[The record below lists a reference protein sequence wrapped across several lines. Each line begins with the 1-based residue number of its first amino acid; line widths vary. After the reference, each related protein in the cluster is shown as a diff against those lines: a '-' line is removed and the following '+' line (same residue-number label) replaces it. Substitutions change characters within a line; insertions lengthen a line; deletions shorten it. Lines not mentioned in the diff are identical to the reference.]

1 MDAFVLLCLQ
11 TDGSPIAL
19 FNLFVSIVRD
29 QLHIMLAMSPIG
41 DSFRNHI
48 RKFPAIVKCCTIDW
62 FQVRRKYILFL
73 KYFVLSL
80 GIIGTLSA
88 LLLASCIMFK
98 NYCRADENVVII
110 CVVPTFVRCTWSV
123 DSLMP

>member
-29 QLHIMLAMSPIG
+29 QLHIMLAMSPKRDG
-41 DSFRNHI
+41 FRNHI

-73 KYFVLSL
+73 KYFVLSF

-88 LLLASCIMFK
+88 RLLASCII
-98 NYCRADENVVII
+98 YTII
-110 CVVPTFVRCTWSV
+110 
-123 DSLMP
+123 

>member
-1 MDAFVLLCLQ
+1 MGAFVPLCLQ

-41 DSFRNHI
+41 DGFRNHI
-48 RKFPAIVKCCTIDW
+48 HKFPAIVKCCAIDW

-73 KYFVLSL
+73 KYFVVSF
-80 GIIGTLSA
+80 GIVGKLSA
-88 LLLASCIMFK
+88 LVLKSC
-98 NYCRADENVVII
+98 VIYTTI
-110 CVVPTFVRCTWSV
+110 
-123 DSLMP
+123 